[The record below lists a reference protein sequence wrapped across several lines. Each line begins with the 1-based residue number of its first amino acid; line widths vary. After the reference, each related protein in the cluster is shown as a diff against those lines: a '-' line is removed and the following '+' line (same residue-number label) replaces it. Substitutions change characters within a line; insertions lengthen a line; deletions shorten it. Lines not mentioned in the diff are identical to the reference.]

1 MNNELTVKE
10 VDFQGSTLMAVQSIN
25 DEKIYVAV
33 SWVCDGIGLTEKQKD
48 AQVKKIQEDLVLKS
62 GVKKLPLKFKGQG
75 RDIICIELEVLPLWL
90 AKISITPK
98 MQSESPNVVNNLIEY
113 QLKAKDVLAN
123 AFIHKVPQLSWED
136 SMIQMLIQ
144 SKEMRI
150 KQEEHDR
157 KLKELEMNSNTT
169 NNKLSSIQD
178 YMTKEPD
185 FKTLETVI
193 NKYAR
198 LSGKSHADARIDVYK
213 KVEAIHGIDVKVRVN
228 NAKERIQKERMD
240 SGKKPYSE
248 STLNSKVSGVKVLN
262 ELGKIKDVVEIT
274 MGMIMELEK

>member
-1 MNNELTVKE
+1 MSNLVVKE
-10 VDFQGSTLMAVQSIN
+10 VDFNGSGLMACQN
-25 DEKIYVAV
+25 KDDEKIYVGV
-33 SWVCDGIGLTEKQKD
+33 SWICNGLGLTKSQKD
-48 AQVKKIQEDLVLKS
+48 SQVQKVQNDLVLNR
-62 GVKKLPLKFKGQG
+62 GCLKFQAGVFDDNNETLAL
-75 RDIICIELEVLPLWL
+75 DIEFLPLWL
-90 AKISITPK
+90 AKVTLTPK
-98 MQSESPNVVNNLIEY
+98 MQSEQPDLVDNLIEY

-178 YMTKEPD
+178 YITKEPD

-198 LSGKSHADARIDVYK
+198 LSGKSHADARTDVYK

>member
-1 MNNELTVKE
+1 MSNLVVKE
-10 VDFQGSTLMAVQSIN
+10 VDFNGSGLMACQN
-25 DEKIYVAV
+25 KDDEKIYVGV
-33 SWVCDGIGLTEKQKD
+33 SWICNGLGLTKSQKD
-48 AQVKKIQEDLVLKS
+48 SQVQKVQNDLVLNR
-62 GVKKLPLKFKGQG
+62 GCLKFQAGVFDDNNETLAL
-75 RDIICIELEVLPLWL
+75 DIEFLPLWL
-90 AKISITPK
+90 AKVTLTPK
-98 MQSESPNVVNNLIEY
+98 MQSEQPDLVDNLIEY